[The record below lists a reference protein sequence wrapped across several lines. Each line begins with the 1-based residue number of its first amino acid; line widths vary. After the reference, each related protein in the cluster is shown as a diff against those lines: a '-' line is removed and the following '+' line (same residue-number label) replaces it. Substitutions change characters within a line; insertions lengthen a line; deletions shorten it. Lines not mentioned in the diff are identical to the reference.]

1 MFTTKIIGI
10 FTLLFIVALYATL
23 ELMDLFETTNDM
35 MVAFGVKLIFVFSM
49 IVLFRY
55 LALIFF
61 STLQIIKSS
70 KRDFTFVKPTKKV
83 SVILPAYNEEMVI
96 VQSLKGMFEQ
106 TYPNIE
112 IIVMDDGS
120 SDRTY
125 ELAKV
130 MEFDEGDRSLRVLT
144 KPNGGKSVAL
154 NYAIERSKGE
164 LIFAADADSKL
175 SPDAIELM
183 VRHFEDPTI
192 GAVAGSVYVSNR
204 VNIWTKLQALEYIQG
219 LNMVRNGQAFLKLVN
234 IIPGPIGMFRKDAIM
249 QVGLYEHDTFAE
261 DCDLTLRLIQAN
273 YRIDFEP
280 EALSITEAPE
290 DLLDLIKQ
298 RYRWTRGILQA
309 IRKHKDYMWSFKG
322 NASMSIVSWYM
333 LFEAVL
339 WPFMDFW
346 ANLFIIYL
354 AMLTG
359 ANQLLVFWWLLFVVL
374 DVAGAIYC
382 LLVTKENLNL
392 AWFALYYR
400 LFFIGIINMGKM
412 FATIEEWFN
421 IQMTWGKLDRTGAI

>member
-1 MFTTKIIGI
+1 
-10 FTLLFIVALYATL
+10 
-23 ELMDLFETTNDM
+23 
-35 MVAFGVKLIFVFSM
+35 
-49 IVLFRY
+49 
-55 LALIFF
+55 
-61 STLQIIKSS
+61 
-70 KRDFTFVKPTKKV
+70 
-83 SVILPAYNEEMVI
+83 
-96 VQSLKGMFEQ
+96 
-106 TYPNIE
+106 
-112 IIVMDDGS
+112 
-120 SDRTY
+120 
-125 ELAKV
+125 
-130 MEFDEGDRSLRVLT
+130 
-144 KPNGGKSVAL
+144 
-154 NYAIERSKGE
+154 
-164 LIFAADADSKL
+164 
-175 SPDAIELM
+175 
-183 VRHFEDPTI
+183 
-192 GAVAGSVYVSNR
+192 
-204 VNIWTKLQALEYIQG
+204 
-219 LNMVRNGQAFLKLVN
+219 
-234 IIPGPIGMFRKDAIM
+234 MFRKDAIM

>member
-23 ELMDLFETTNDM
+23 ELMDLFETTNDI

-70 KRDFTFVKPTKKV
+70 KRNFDFVKPTKKV

-130 MEFDEGDRSLRVLT
+130 MEFEEDDRSLRVLT

-204 VNIWTKLQALEYIQG
+204 VNTSFGVYPRTEYGTKWTSVLEISKYY
-219 LNMVRNGQAFLKLVN
+219 
-234 IIPGPIGMFRKDAIM
+234 P
-249 QVGLYEHDTFAE
+249 
-261 DCDLTLRLIQAN
+261 
-273 YRIDFEP
+273 
-280 EALSITEAPE
+280 
-290 DLLDLIKQ
+290 
-298 RYRWTRGILQA
+298 WT
-309 IRKHKDYMWSFKG
+309 YW
-322 NASMSIVSWYM
+322 NV
-333 LFEAVL
+333 
-339 WPFMDFW
+339 
-346 ANLFIIYL
+346 
-354 AMLTG
+354 
-359 ANQLLVFWWLLFVVL
+359 
-374 DVAGAIYC
+374 
-382 LLVTKENLNL
+382 
-392 AWFALYYR
+392 
-400 LFFIGIINMGKM
+400 
-412 FATIEEWFN
+412 
-421 IQMTWGKLDRTGAI
+421 